1 MSESHPPEL
10 ADFPAIITLPVQWG
24 DQDAFGHVN
33 NVVYFRWYESARIA
47 YFEQS
52 GMDALLE
59 RQQLGPILARIAC
72 DYHRQLNFP
81 DTIRVGAR
89 ITRLGSKSITMEH
102 AVFSQAQSALIAR
115 SDSVI
120 VIFHYGE
127 QKSCAIPADVR
138 TQIEQF
144 EKKSF

>member
-1 MSESHPPEL
+1 MSKAHPPAL
-10 ADFPAIITLPVQWG
+10 SDFPVVITLPVQWG

-47 YFEQS
+47 YFAES
-52 GMDALLE
+52 GMDELLGKQE
-59 RQQLGPILARIAC
+59 LGPILARIAC

-81 DTIRVGAR
+81 DTIQVGSR

-102 AVFSQAQSALIAR
+102 AVYSQAQNALIAK

-138 TQIEQF
+138 AQIERF
-144 EKKSF
+144 EGKAL

>member
-1 MSESHPPEL
+1 MTTARPPQL

-52 GMDALLE
+52 GMHALLE
-59 RQQLGPILARIAC
+59 QQQLGPILARIAG
-72 DYHRQLNFP
+72 DYVRQLNFP
-81 DTIRVGAR
+81 DTVHVGAR
-89 ITRLGSKSITMEH
+89 ITRLGTKSMTMEH
-102 AVFSQAQSALIAR
+102 AVYSQAQDAIVAK

-120 VIFHYGE
+120 VVFHYGE
-127 QKSCAIPADVR
+127 QTSCPIPADVR
-138 TQIEQF
+138 AQIERF
-144 EKKSF
+144 ENKSL